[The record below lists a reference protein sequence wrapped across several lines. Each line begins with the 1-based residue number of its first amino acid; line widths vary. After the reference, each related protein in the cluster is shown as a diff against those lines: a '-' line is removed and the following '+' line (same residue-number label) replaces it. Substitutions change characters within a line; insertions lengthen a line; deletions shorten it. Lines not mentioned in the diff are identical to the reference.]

1 MPEVVDSSYTT
12 LTNWIHQ
19 SKILEVVSKMVWHRV
34 VRVSSWSNMRT
45 LFKLMAKDVT
55 SLFHE
60 CYISTETDEVLTSTD
75 LSDLELAITEQ
86 IILSHEHSLRISWT
100 MKVLVVVAAAL
111 PIKIVSVC

>member
-1 MPEVVDSSYTT
+1 MPEAVDFSYTT
-12 LTNWIHQ
+12 LTNWIPQ

-75 LSDLELAITEQ
+75 LSDLELATTEQ
-86 IILSHEHSLRISWT
+86 IILSHELWLKTSWT
-100 MKVLVVVAAAL
+100 TKVSVEVAAAL